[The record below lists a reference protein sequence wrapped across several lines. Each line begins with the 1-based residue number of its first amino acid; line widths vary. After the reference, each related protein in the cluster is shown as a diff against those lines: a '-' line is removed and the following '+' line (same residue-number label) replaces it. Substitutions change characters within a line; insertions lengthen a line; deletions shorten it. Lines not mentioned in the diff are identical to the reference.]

1 MEFSSFSSK
10 QLSVLRWWMLPQ
22 YQNYDAII
30 CDGAVRSGKTLSLS
44 LSFVMWGMVKFHR
57 QSFALCG
64 KTVTSL
70 ERNVVRPL
78 VSVLKDSGFQVKELL
93 SKHCIDVTAYGHVN
107 RFYLFGGRDEGS
119 ASLIQGMTLAGVLLD
134 EVALMPRSFVEQ
146 AMARCSVKG
155 AKFWFSCNPEHPY
168 HWFYQEWICKAH
180 EKCALYLHFT
190 MQDNPSLSKDVIQR
204 YERLYSGVFYER
216 FVLGKWTVSEGII
229 YPMFDKN
236 KHVVSQ
242 LPENFSRYVASCDY
256 GTMNPTSVGVWGLS
270 DNIWYRICEYY
281 YDARKEGSPRT
292 DEQHYSHVHQ
302 MLKQYPVEY
311 IVADPSA
318 ASFIACITAHH
329 QYRVVKA
336 KNDVLDGIRRVCD
349 ALQSDKL
356 RFSDSCKDIIREFS
370 QYCWNFNTGGD
381 VPKKEFDHAMDDMR
395 YFVSTVLYGAQ
406 DYDFTA
412 LSVGR

>member
-1 MEFSSFSSK
+1 MEFNSFSPK
-10 QLSVLRWWMLPQ
+10 QLTVLRWWMMPQ

-30 CDGAVRSGKTLSLS
+30 CDGAVRSGKTLSIS
-44 LSFVMWGMVKFHR
+44 LGFVLWAMVKFQNR
-57 QSFALCG
+57 NFALCG
-64 KTVTSL
+64 KTITSL
-70 ERNVVRPL
+70 ERNVARPL
-78 VSVLKDSGFQVKELL
+78 ISVLKDSGFQVKELL

-146 AMARCSVKG
+146 ALARCSVKG
-155 AKFWFSCNPEHPY
+155 AKLWFSCNPEHPY

-190 MQDNPSLSKDVIQR
+190 MQDNPSLSKEIRER
-204 YERLYSGVFYER
+204 YERFYSGVFYER
-216 FVLGKWTVSEGII
+216 FVFGKWTVSEGII
-229 YPMFDKN
+229 YPMFDKK

-242 LPENFSRYVASCDY
+242 LPESFSRYIASCDY

-270 DNIWYRICEYY
+270 DGVWYRICEYY
-281 YDARKEGSPRT
+281 YDARKEGNPRT
-292 DEQHYSHVHQ
+292 DEQHYSYVND
-302 MLKQYPVEY
+302 MLKQFPIEY
-311 IVADPSA
+311 LVADPSA
-318 ASFIACITAHH
+318 ASFIACIASHH
-329 QYRVVKA
+329 RYRVVKA
-336 KNDVLDGIRRVCD
+336 KNDVLDGIRRVSD

-370 QYCWNFNTGGD
+370 QYCWNVNTGGD

-395 YFVSTVLYGAQ
+395 YFVSTVLFGAQ